1 MMSTTVTSSRDTH
14 VRAFVQR
21 HQRGLQRWLRALG
34 CESGRA
40 EEHCQDALLAALHH
54 GIDARA
60 PAAASAWLRTT
71 ARNLFWMRLRHERRQ
86 PPVLPLDDVEA
97 AWRAV
102 GGDRDGGDAAPAA
115 LRDCL
120 DAADARD
127 RELLEARYRD
137 GRSRAAM
144 AASLGIGEAG
154 VKQALRRARMRVQR
168 CVEGKLGGQP

>member
-1 MMSTTVTSSRDTH
+1 MMSTTVASSRDID

-34 CESGRA
+34 CESGAA
-40 EEHCQDALLAALHH
+40 EEHCQDALLAALHR
-54 GIDARA
+54 GIDAR
-60 PAAASAWLRTT
+60 PPGVASAWLRTT

-86 PPVLPLDDVEA
+86 PPVRSLDEIEA
-97 AWRAV
+97 AWQAV
-102 GGDRDGGDAAPAA
+102 GGDRDDGDAARTA

-137 GRSRAAM
+137 GRSRAVM

-154 VKQALRRARMRVQR
+154 VKQALRRARSRVQQ